1 MRMIEIILTELASER
16 LKSEEE
22 LQRLI
27 NISDISVEEQ
37 VKKIKI
43 QLENVVKYDD
53 MISKW
58 NSYTTKANANV
69 DNNEN
74 NNI

>member
-53 MISKW
+53 MISKQ
-58 NSYTTKANANV
+58 NTYNTKANANV

-74 NNI
+74 NNN

>member
-74 NNI
+74 NNN

>member
-27 NISDISVEEQ
+27 NTSDISVEEQ

-74 NNI
+74 NNN